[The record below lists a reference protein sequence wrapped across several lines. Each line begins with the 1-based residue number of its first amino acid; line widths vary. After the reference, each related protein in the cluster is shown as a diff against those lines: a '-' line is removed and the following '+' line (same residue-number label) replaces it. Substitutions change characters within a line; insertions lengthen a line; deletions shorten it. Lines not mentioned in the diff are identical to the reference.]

1 MRIVRLG
8 AVGGGLPQAFGR
20 ATYVS
25 KGSGRGGHGTHRGVN
40 PAQRLTLQS
49 NGQVVQLVFRRGS
62 TLPTA
67 PKANSKITQFK
78 DARRL
83 RLRLRAPRSSRCLQL
98 IPEEK

>member
-8 AVGGGLPQAFGR
+8 VVGGGLTQAFGR
-20 ATYVS
+20 ATY
-25 KGSGRGGHGTHRGVN
+25 GHGGHGTHRGVN